1 MNAKRKAVQDYIL
14 KYLKMMEPTGK
25 NVKLYENKFKEISD
39 ARFDEWMKYI
49 RDGKCV
55 LSVYVPIGVKIN
67 IDDLLKTAK
76 ELGIKLSTRLK
87 FWDDTT
93 GTYYT
98 TAHEYVVL
106 ELPIRRMAQ
115 FIDHKLSVPEGD
127 SHVDLLSGQVMKPD
141 KAGGLNQTEVQAL
154 YARGLTNTILE
165 LIKYRGGD
173 VIALAEYNRELE
185 ETGRTTIGRDTGSVV
200 RSAVILDVL
209 YSGMHIE
216 TNASGI

>member
-173 VIALAEYNRELE
+173 VTALAEYNRELE